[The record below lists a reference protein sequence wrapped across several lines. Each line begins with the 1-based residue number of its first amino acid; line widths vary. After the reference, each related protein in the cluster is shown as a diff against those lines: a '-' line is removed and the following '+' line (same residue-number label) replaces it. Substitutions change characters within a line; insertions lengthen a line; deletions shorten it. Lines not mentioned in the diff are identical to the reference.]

1 VRLGKI
7 ALVGVLAATGCSRAD
22 TTGGLER
29 TSFLRASVQG
39 SVRAEYSGT
48 GEFGMDHLPRTFVL
62 SSTGTGGATGQ
73 SLVLRRRQD
82 SAWPAVGRYPLVTVQ
97 NAAADPQGFTA
108 VYSRTDGRG
117 HESFVAR
124 SGAVEIT
131 RASAERVEGTFRF
144 EAVLCS
150 GRSEDQGSFGDCAA
164 TDVATDARTVELTG
178 SFAVT
183 PMSNVGMPL

>member
-1 VRLGKI
+1 M
-7 ALVGVLAATGCSRAD
+7 GCSRAN
-22 TTGGLER
+22 TTGGQER
-29 TSFLRASVQG
+29 SSFLRANVQG

-48 GEFGMDHLPRTFVL
+48 GEFGTDHLPRTFVL
-62 SSTGTGGATGQ
+62 SSTGTGGAAGQ

-82 SAWPAVGRYPLVTVQ
+82 SAWPAVGRYPLVPVQ
-97 NAAADPQGFTA
+97 DAAASPDGFTG
-108 VYSRTDGRG
+108 VYSRANGRG

-124 SGAVEIT
+124 SGTVEIT

-150 GRSEDQGSFGDCAA
+150 GRGEDEGRYGDCAA
-164 TDVATDARTVELTG
+164 ADAPTVELIG

-183 PMSNVGMPL
+183 PMSNVGTPL